1 MGNGRNL
8 DKIRPAQLKKAA
20 GKDQLKNQQE
30 RHDRHGRGRGPDNTG
45 DHQRHGIRRESDQ
58 QQGDSDIHDSPGC
71 DDAGLGEMNARQT
84 ADQQRNQGLQKT
96 EDQLVKHVGR
106 DIGRHTHTGTMFLF
120 NNLPLPADDLDRV
133 KETVPY
139 TDTRQGEGT
148 RGRSFL
154 CYKHIGADHKGD
166 QGGYNGADRQH
177 DPVALI
183 DKHPQEFPEINPGLA
198 DPSNIPQLFSGRI
211 CHDVCPPFFAAA

>member
-1 MGNGRNL
+1 
-8 DKIRPAQLKKAA
+8 
-20 GKDQLKNQQE
+20 
-30 RHDRHGRGRGPDNTG
+30 
-45 DHQRHGIRRESDQ
+45 
-58 QQGDSDIHDSPGC
+58 
-71 DDAGLGEMNARQT
+71 MNARQT
-84 ADQQRNQGLQKT
+84 ADQQCNQGLQKT

-211 CHDVCPPFFAAA
+211 CHDVCPPFFAAAYAAYFSIRASARPSPPSSLLFTLITICSMVSFSKNSLASPGLP